1 VTLSPAQVDN
11 PVFTIIVSEKGGSER
26 REVFDRP
33 EISVGRV
40 QGNELMLPKGN
51 VSKRHARLLYREGR
65 FIVTDLNST
74 NGTYVNRRRIAQ
86 ATIVKQGD
94 KIYIGDFVLRIEL
107 SGAAGD
113 SQPAPGESSAS
124 GTGRVMQ
131 LASAADDSA
140 SGSASGRLS
149 ERDDE
154 SSSDTGGRTPRMVSP
169 SRAVSTSVHT
179 RPEGY
184 RLPSDAG
191 ALDLRSPLTSSQPD
205 VESLLHRSSLVA
217 LVDRVVLALDPD
229 GLEHEPVAS
238 LAPRVRELVWAN
250 LRTMQNEGQIPP
262 ELPLEQLAHDAEA
275 ELVDTGPLAPLLE
288 DHDTTEIAVLGSTQ
302 IIVVRSGQSC
312 PLEMGFSSEAAL
324 RRAIMRLCR
333 RAGEPLGE
341 METLVQRRLPGGGML
356 WAAFQPAAMSGSIV
370 LIRKLRQV
378 SVSLE
383 QLVSQGAVSQAMATF
398 LEQCMAARLNVLVV
412 GPQDPGT
419 AAVVSALCGTIGP
432 DHVIAIE
439 DVEDIAASARHVTRL
454 STTHS
459 PQDAGQLVAL
469 ASHIPNARIVAE
481 LSTPETTSAIL
492 EIAGAG
498 TQGLVA
504 MVRAGSL
511 RRGLNRLVAELMVAR
526 PGLTSGAAREWVAAG
541 FGVALEV
548 KRLRDGAYRVVRV
561 GELDGGDSEEIRVQ
575 DLFSFTV
582 ERAEP
587 DGRIEGAFH
596 ASGSIPRVM
605 DEITSRGIRLD
616 SSVFTKS

>member
-1 VTLSPAQVDN
+1 LSPAQVDS
-11 PVFTIIVSEKGGSER
+11 PVFTIVVSEKGGTER

-107 SGAAGD
+107 AGGEGE
-113 SQPAPGESSAS
+113 SQPVGVENGAS
-124 GTGRVMQ
+124 GTGHVRQ
-131 LASAADDSA
+131 LASSPDDST
-140 SGSASGRLS
+140 SGSASVLLS

-154 SSSDTGGRTPRMVSP
+154 SSSETGGRTPLVTGT
-169 SRAVSTSVHT
+169 SRSASTSVHT

-184 RLPSDAG
+184 SRHSDPG
-191 ALDLRSPLTSSQPD
+191 ALDSRSSLVSSQPD
-205 VESLLHRSSLVA
+205 VETLLHRASLVS
-217 LVDRVVLALDPD
+217 LIDRVLLALDPD
-229 GLEHEPVAS
+229 ALEHEPVAS
-238 LAPRVRELVWAN
+238 LAPRVQELVWTN
-250 LRTMQNEGQIPP
+250 LRQMQNEGQLPP

-288 DHDTTEIAVLGSTQ
+288 DNDTTEIAVLGNGQ
-302 IIVVRSGQSC
+302 IMAVRSGQSC

-333 RAGEPLGE
+333 RAGAPLGE

-356 WAAFQPAAMSGSIV
+356 WAAFEPAAMSGSIV
-370 LIRKLRQV
+370 LIRKLRRV
-378 SVSLE
+378 SISLE
-383 QLVSQGAVSQAMATF
+383 QLTLQGALSQAMATF
-398 LEQCMAARLNVLVV
+398 LEQCMAAHVNLLVV

-419 AAVVSALCGTIGP
+419 AAVVSALCAAIGP

-439 DVEDIAASARHVTRL
+439 DVDDVAASIRHVTRL
-454 STTHS
+454 STTYS
-459 PQDAGQLVAL
+459 PRDAGQLVAL

-481 LSTPETTSAIL
+481 LSTPEMASAIL
-492 EIAGAG
+492 EIVGAG
-498 TQGLVA
+498 TQGLLA
-504 MVRAGSL
+504 IVRAGTL

-526 PGLTSGAAREWVAAG
+526 PGLTAGAAREWVASG
-541 FGVALEV
+541 FAVALEV

-561 GELDGGDSEEIRVQ
+561 GELDGGGNEEIRVQ

-582 ERAEP
+582 EHAEP
-587 DGRIEGAFH
+587 DGRLEGAFH

-605 DEITSRGIRLD
+605 EEITSRGIRLD
-616 SSVFTKS
+616 SSVFSRS